1 VSHERICRY
10 TVRIGRQAYFIGEK
24 CSGRGVRSPRHASE
38 KGRSMSNTP
47 IQLGPVST
55 DTCFHHRRM
64 PKTTPPHRC
73 DRNLTDGEKER
84 RIKQMYTVKSAQQ
97 MHAPPKPTAM
107 RIYEVLEPNERSTP
121 KPCFGR
127 RILSRKI
134 RIVPWALRIYVLLIV
149 LL

>member
-1 VSHERICRY
+1 MPFLLLLVNDREITGEHAN
-10 TVRIGRQAYFIGEK
+10 GRLSNFFGVIVTILLVLAGCF
-24 CSGRGVRSPRHASE
+24 SGSPQS
-38 KGRSMSNTP
+38 S
-47 IQLGPVST
+47 L
-55 DTCFHHRRM
+55 TCFHHRRM